1 MKDRKVEMM
10 HNNINNNYANENLI
24 FEKNNIP
31 NSYFPGDL
39 FSVENKISNPK
50 DKKVQ
55 IKYNNENNYD
65 DKENIYEKFD
75 KVSKVLNIDEIEKIN
90 INLRGINNNINSK
103 LK

>member
-1 MKDRKVEMM
+1 MN
-10 HNNINNNYANENLI
+10 NNINNNYANENLI
-24 FEKNNIP
+24 FEKNNIA

-39 FSVENKISNPK
+39 FFVENKISNPK